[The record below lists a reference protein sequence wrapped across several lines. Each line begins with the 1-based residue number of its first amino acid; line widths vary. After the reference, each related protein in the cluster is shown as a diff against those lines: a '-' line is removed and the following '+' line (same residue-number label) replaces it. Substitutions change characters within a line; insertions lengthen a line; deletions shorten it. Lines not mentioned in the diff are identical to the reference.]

1 MASLASESRLGHG
14 TRARC
19 WQCPRA
25 WHHGPG
31 CRPPSRL
38 GLLSTAG
45 AWCLGSGPGEGLRG
59 EGGGAAPSRQKGHF
73 QLLGQQPYPR
83 HLHRPG
89 CWARVHGAA
98 TPVCSEQD
106 ELLHLPKGE
115 GPVSADPGASG
126 PELRLPRRGVGVGG
140 AGEKWGERAQP
151 PHVPHSPH
159 SATKGTRRPSLL
171 RGDQPSCGARS
182 RTRAATLSAPCV
194 RNVQSSEAG
203 GGRPV
208 GGGQRVRGVTQLRR
222 GTCFSRVYRSVCL
235 PRSDS
240 ARPRRWLG
248 AVSHPER
255 EETFNREDVE
265 AKQKSRS
272 LGAA

>member
-1 MASLASESRLGHG
+1 M
-14 TRARC
+14 
-19 WQCPRA
+19 
-25 WHHGPG
+25 
-31 CRPPSRL
+31 
-38 GLLSTAG
+38 
-45 AWCLGSGPGEGLRG
+45 
-59 EGGGAAPSRQKGHF
+59 APSRQKGRF
-73 QLLGQQPYPR
+73 RLLGQQPYPR
-83 HLHRPG
+83 RLHRPG
-89 CWARVHGAA
+89 YWARVHGTA

-151 PHVPHSPH
+151 PHVPHGPH

-171 RGDQPSCGARS
+171 RGDQPSCRARS
-182 RTRAATLSAPCV
+182 RTRAATRSAPCV

-208 GGGQRVRGVTQLRR
+208 GGGQRVRGVTQL
-222 GTCFSRVYRSVCL
+222 FKSLSERVPPQGGQRQ
-235 PRSDS
+235 
-240 ARPRRWLG
+240 PRRWLG
-248 AVSHPER
+248 AVSRRER